1 MDISEII
8 GDAVRYPLSD
18 WKKILILG
26 IILVFMDLSLILQS
40 LGVRNAEIT
49 LILSFVGFL
58 LIGFFARGYQYRI
71 IKSSVS
77 NIEILPEF
85 NDWLNMLIDGIKV
98 TIVNIIYLIPGILLI
113 AIAALSILTHLGS
126 ISSNPSSYDISLILN
141 SASIILIAILYFIII
156 IPIMYVAIAHMAN
169 NDSKLSAA
177 FRFREIL
184 TKISTIGWIDLLIWY
199 VITGIILLVFF
210 FIGSI
215 VTSII
220 GRLIFMPLGLVLM
233 SLLVYPYLYMYLSRS
248 VGLFY
253 ISK

>member
-49 LILSFVGFL
+49 LILSFVGFV

-98 TIVNIIYLIPGILLI
+98 TIVNIIYLIPDILLI

-126 ISSNPSSYDISLILN
+126 ISSNPSSYDTSLILN